1 MSKPI
6 HERKIADENFLTDH
20 ALIQA
25 KRRGIS
31 LETLETVLTLGDR
44 RTRVPGDCR
53 VISLSRKH
61 ADYLI
66 VRGLPA
72 GELDRAVGINVIV
85 SREGAIVTVE
95 HQYGRIRGWR
105 RAVKNRRPSGIT
117 RLVEALC

>member
-72 GELDRAVGINVIV
+72 GELDRAVGVV
-85 SREGAIVTVE
+85 HDLARVAEGNLV
-95 HQYGRIRGWR
+95 RGVQVDI
-105 RAVKNRRPSGIT
+105 A
-117 RLVEALC
+117 